1 MSAVAKL
8 CLWLLPFQLLAE
20 QCDDEQVFMQR
31 SPVKVL
37 AAPGGFSANDG
48 KLPTDITALPRSD
61 AVAMVLPWASV
72 AVYSI
77 LLMFLMNRARAE
89 DMPAK
94 VDVEAFREDVQVFGA
109 AWERSSNLRK
119 ALLYFSYC
127 RHIGSNI
134 YGLTLALLV
143 VLGNVGF
150 ALLFLEPWVSRP
162 FWEESLH
169 LLLGTIALLM
179 ATMVE
184 ATMRSRY
191 ALEANRAANVVL
203 GFLGAKSRRCQ
214 ELQDVTAMELVQW
227 KEDLKEVLCG
237 VFQLAVVPLQVAPV
251 FLWLWMKLGYLTF
264 LLLGATLPL
273 ALADRKSKA
282 AVPAF
287 LAYEEASRQRWD
299 LLAKGSGN
307 QSEVE
312 FQEETQQLRRKALDA
327 LQVIHYQSQSLA
339 FCISRWPQ
347 LLVLALLLCASRW
360 LLLTPEVLLVVFLQ
374 CHYVLR
380 HLSLLITV
388 MTSSKWTSLQQLEAV
403 LQQEEVPA
411 VAEVNSTESHLLEM
425 KGCFSWQRDDSPL
438 PSLAK
443 VDLKVTRGEVVAILG
458 TAGAGKSS
466 FLRAA
471 CGCLTPLNEAE
482 LRRTPSCMFLPAEPW
497 IFQGTLQQ
505 NILCNRALDHERYQ
519 KVLKACGLDADLE
532 DVHQLPRLW
541 HQRIALARAFYGTE
555 ALLLMD
561 DPFAG
566 FSHEDVDQLSQIFHS
581 DLFIER
587 SCILSFG
594 TSASQRMLRSKTL
607 PGLRL
612 ILLEAGTMQ
621 VVQELPEFLN
631 NEAFC
636 CQRSSTF
643 LRTTPKDVSSADIR
657 DETPTSMVEFVS
669 RIAKCNA
676 FTWLSVLF
684 LDQFLQIALDWWVL
698 STVLTSMPASLIPT
712 LMLLGAHVSFKLLL
726 AHFTSWMDPLMPWGP
741 RPHERSKEREMDLFW
756 PGRIW
761 GLVAGLCSI
770 FAWLALSYFQL
781 TARLGRSDLATFSLV
796 LVYAI
801 AIKALPSMS
810 ADASPMPCEAS
821 APVLQR
827 SLELGM
833 ATTLLTGEERYFQTR
848 EEEILASGQH
858 DHRSRCFLLPLGLCL
873 SAAYTITALLLS
885 VNIIPS
891 KEAIL
896 TLAPFGVLLQF
907 LIPWTGSLKEC
918 QVLGQHWRASRSK
931 GNASEHLLKSERI
944 Q

>member
-1 MSAVAKL
+1 MFAMAKL
-8 CLWLLPFQLLAE
+8 WLWLLPFQLLAE

-37 AAPGGFSANDG
+37 AAPGSFSNQGANDG
-48 KLPTDITALPRSD
+48 NLPTDITALPRWD
-61 AVAMVLPWASV
+61 AVSMALPWASV

-77 LLMFLMNRARAE
+77 LLMFLMKYWDQTQ

-94 VDVEAFREDVQVFGA
+94 VDVEAFREDVQVFST
-109 AWERSSNLRK
+109 AWEKFSNLRK
-119 ALLYFSYC
+119 ALIYFSYG

-134 YGLTLALLV
+134 YGLTLALLA

-150 ALLFLEPWVSRP
+150 ALLFLEPWVPRP

-169 LLLGTIALLM
+169 LLLGAITLLM

-184 ATMRSRY
+184 AIMRSRY
-191 ALEANRAANVVL
+191 ALEADRAANVVL
-203 GFLGAKSRRCQ
+203 GFLAAKSRRFQ
-214 ELQDVTAMELVQW
+214 ECKEVTAVELVQW

-237 VFQLAVVPLQVAPV
+237 LFHLAVVPLQVAPV

-264 LLLGATLPL
+264 LLLGAALPL
-273 ALADRKSKA
+273 ALADRKSRA

-299 LLAKGSGN
+299 LLATSSGKH
-307 QSEVE
+307 SEVE
-312 FQEETQQLRRKALDA
+312 LQEEVTRTQLRRKALDA

-360 LLLTPEVLLVVFLQ
+360 SLLTPEVLLVVFLQ

-388 MTSSKWTSLQQLEAV
+388 MTSSKWRSCQKLEAV
-403 LQQEEVPA
+403 LQQEEVPP
-411 VAEVNSTESHLLEM
+411 VAEVTADHLIEM
-425 KGCFSWQRDDSPL
+425 KGCFSWQTDDSPL

-443 VDLKVTRGEVVAILG
+443 VDLKVNRGEVVAILG

-471 CGCLTPLNEAE
+471 CGCLTPLNGAE
-482 LRRTPSCMFLPAEPW
+482 LRRTHSCMFLPAEPW

-505 NILCNRALDHERYQ
+505 NILCSRALDLERYH
-519 KVLKACGLDADLE
+519 KVLKACGLDGDGLE

-566 FSHEDVDQLSQIFHS
+566 FSHEDVDRLSEIFHS
-581 DLFIER
+581 DLFTQR

-594 TSASQRMLRSKTL
+594 TSASQRMLRKGTL

-643 LRTTPKDVSSADIR
+643 LRTTPKEVPSK
-657 DETPTSMVEFVS
+657 TPTSMVES

-684 LDQFLQIALDWWVL
+684 LDQFLQIALDWRVL
-698 STVLTSMPASLIPT
+698 STVLTSMPTSSMPT
-712 LMLLGAHVSFKLLL
+712 LMLLGAHIIFKLLL
-726 AHFTSWMDPLMPWGP
+726 AHAHPSWMDFLMPFTP
-741 RPHERSKEREMDLFW
+741 QERSKEREMDLFW
-756 PGRIW
+756 PGQIW

-770 FAWLALSYFQL
+770 FAWLALSYLQL
-781 TARLGRSDLATFSLV
+781 TVQLGWSLSTFSLV
-796 LVYAI
+796 LVYVI
-801 AIKALPSMS
+801 AIKALPSS
-810 ADASPMPCEAS
+810 ASSPSCEAS
-821 APVLQR
+821 ASSAALQR

-833 ATTLLTGEERYFQTR
+833 ATTLLTGEERYFETR
-848 EEEILASGQH
+848 EEEILASAQH
-858 DHRSRCFLLPLGLCL
+858 DHRSRSFLLPLGLCL

-885 VNIIPS
+885 VNAIPS

-896 TLAPFGVLLQF
+896 TLSPFGVLLQF

-918 QVLGQHWRASRSK
+918 QVLGQHWRTSRSK